1 MTQQAL
7 IIGAD
12 SAPTT
17 DYDLIERWDAAVS
30 RYLVTHVV

>member
-7 IIGAD
+7 SIRTD
-12 SAPTT
+12 SAPTI

-30 RYLVTHVV
+30 RYLATHVV